1 MLHLSQKGAET
12 TVTEKWYNRKMQVQ
26 HGTAV
31 RLGDMVYGSSGGSG
45 PSFFTSI
52 DVRAGEI
59 AVRQRGFSKANL
71 LASGERLL
79 ILDEDGEFALAT
91 AGKDTFEVHAQ
102 AKQGAYHK
110 VLDGPNTRRDNC
122 LPEGSQRGGCAGPF
136 PEVRHGHSSRA
147 STAYLGATR

>member
-12 TVTEKWYNRKMQVQ
+12 TVTEKWYNRKMQVP
-26 HGTAV
+26 HGRAV
-31 RLGDMVYGSSGGSG
+31 RLGDMVYGSGGGSG
-45 PSFFTSI
+45 PSFLTSI

-91 AGKDTFEVHAQ
+91 AGKDTFEAQ
-102 AKQGAYHK
+102 A
-110 VLDGPNTRRDNC
+110 
-122 LPEGSQRGGCAGPF
+122 
-136 PEVRHGHSSRA
+136 
-147 STAYLGATR
+147 